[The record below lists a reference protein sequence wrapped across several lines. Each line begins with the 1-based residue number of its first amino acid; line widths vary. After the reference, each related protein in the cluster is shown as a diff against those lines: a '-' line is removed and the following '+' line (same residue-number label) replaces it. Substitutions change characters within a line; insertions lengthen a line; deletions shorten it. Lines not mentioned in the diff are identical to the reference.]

1 MPPGFVLSE
10 KNTKREVV
18 AVPRA
23 RSLDSIE
30 AEKLFHDGMAL
41 VDIAKKLGKPE
52 GTVRR
57 WKSTQKWE
65 ESSKKKEGERSQKK
79 EKEKTNARKRGG
91 QPGNKNCK
99 GKQNAKG
106 HGAPPGTQNALK
118 HGGYSAVYWDTLDD
132 EEKELIETMPQDE
145 EEMLLNQIMLF
156 TVRERRIMK
165 AINKY
170 KDAKGGVYVSGVTKF
185 EEKRTF
191 KDDAEKEL
199 YESRVLDKVNKGDRL
214 PGEHYSMQ
222 TMTASTADLVARLEK
237 ELTSVQAQKTKAV
250 DALAKLRMEKRKE
263 AGESKGNELV
273 RTWAESVIKAR
284 RENDG

>member
-1 MPPGFVLSE
+1 M
-10 KNTKREVV
+10 
-18 AVPRA
+18 PRA
-23 RSLDSIE
+23 RSPDSIE

-57 WKSTQKWE
+57 WKSTHKWE

>member
-1 MPPGFVLSE
+1 MKIG
-10 KNTKREVV
+10 EVV
-18 AVPRA
+18 EILIRVKDDYGYFDYRRQAVEEACNLLDKLPRM
-23 RSLDSIE
+23 E
-30 AEKLFHDGMAL
+30 
-41 VDIAKKLGKPE
+41 
-52 GTVRR
+52 
-57 WKSTQKWE
+57 
-65 ESSKKKEGERSQKK
+65 
-79 EKEKTNARKRGG
+79 
-91 QPGNKNCK
+91 
-99 GKQNAKG
+99 
-106 HGAPPGTQNALK
+106 
-118 HGGYSAVYWDTLDD
+118 
-132 EEKELIETMPQDE
+132 
-145 EEMLLNQIMLF
+145 
-156 TVRERRIMK
+156 ERRIMK

>member
-1 MPPGFVLSE
+1 M
-10 KNTKREVV
+10 
-18 AVPRA
+18 PRA
-23 RSLDSIE
+23 RSPDSIE
-30 AEKLFHDGMAL
+30 GEKLYKSGMAL

-65 ESSKKKEGERSQKK
+65 ENSKKKEGERSQKK
-79 EKEKTNARKRGG
+79 EQEKPNVRKRGG

-106 HGAPPGTQNALK
+106 HGAPKGTQNALK

-145 EEMLLNQIMLF
+145 EEILINQIMLF

-170 KDAKGGVYVSGVTKF
+170 REAKGGVYVSGVTKF
-185 EEKRTF
+185 EEKRSF
-191 KDDAEKEL
+191 KDDEEKGL
-199 YESRVLDKVNKGDRL
+199 YERRVRDKVAKGDRL
-214 PGEHYSMQ
+214 PGEHYSLQ
-222 TMTASTADLVARLEK
+222 TMTSSTADLVARLEK
-237 ELTSVQAQKTKAV
+237 ELTSVQGQKTRAV
-250 DALAKLRMEKRKE
+250 DALTRLRLEKQKL
-263 AGESKGNELV
+263 AGETQGNELV
-273 RTWAESVIKAR
+273 RIWAEKVK
-284 RENDG
+284 ETEGKLNE